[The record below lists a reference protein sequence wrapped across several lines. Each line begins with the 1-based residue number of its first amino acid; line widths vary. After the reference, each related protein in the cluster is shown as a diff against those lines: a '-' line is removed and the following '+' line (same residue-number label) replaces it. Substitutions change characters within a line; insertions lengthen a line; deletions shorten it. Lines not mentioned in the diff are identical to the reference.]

1 MTLVEFINKNHSSV
15 GIAKLIFNFL
25 GEKYN
30 KVPLSEVSDT
40 TSGGTPNRGISDY
53 YGGNIPWLKS
63 GEINDGLVTE
73 YEETITEE
81 GLKNSSAKLFAKG
94 TLLVAMYG
102 ATAGKTGILGFDSTT
117 NQALCAVYP
126 KKGILRD
133 YLFWYFRQARIDFL
147 EISKGGAQPNISQ
160 TVIGRALIP
169 FPEEEIQLNV
179 VAFLN
184 EIEQNNTINPDFI
197 FPEIYDKINQLFSYR
212 KSYSALQTELKTQ
225 ATLLTQLRQAYLQEA
240 VMGQL
245 TAPTTDDAN
254 ALLADIKAQK
264 AQLIKEGKLRKEKP
278 LPPIKPEEI
287 PFEIPKN
294 WVWCRLGEIVSM
306 LGDGLHGT
314 PNYTSDGNFFF
325 INGNNLINGKIEIKE
340 NTKRVSEEEY
350 LKHKKLLTL
359 NTVFVSINGTL
370 GNLAFYEGEN
380 VILGKSACY
389 FNLFEEINKYYI
401 GVYIKSLFFLK
412 YAVDVASETTIKN
425 VSLQSMRL
433 LPLPLPPLSEQQ
445 AIVAKV
451 EGLLE
456 KVSALEA
463 ENKAQ
468 QAELERLMSAVL
480 QEAFSSTVF
489 QTVQEA

>member
-25 GEKYN
+25 SEKYN

-40 TSGGTPNRGISDY
+40 TSGGTPNRGISNY

-179 VAFLN
+179 ITFLN

-225 ATLLTQLRQAYLQEA
+225 ASLLTKLRQAYLQEA

-245 TAPTTDDAN
+245 TASTTDDAH

-264 AQLIKEGKLRKEKP
+264 AQLIKEGKLRK
-278 LPPIKPEEI
+278 
-287 PFEIPKN
+287 
-294 WVWCRLGEIVSM
+294 
-306 LGDGLHGT
+306 
-314 PNYTSDGNFFF
+314 
-325 INGNNLINGKIEIKE
+325 
-340 NTKRVSEEEY
+340 
-350 LKHKKLLTL
+350 
-359 NTVFVSINGTL
+359 
-370 GNLAFYEGEN
+370 
-380 VILGKSACY
+380 
-389 FNLFEEINKYYI
+389 
-401 GVYIKSLFFLK
+401 
-412 YAVDVASETTIKN
+412 
-425 VSLQSMRL
+425 
-433 LPLPLPPLSEQQ
+433 
-445 AIVAKV
+445 
-451 EGLLE
+451 
-456 KVSALEA
+456 
-463 ENKAQ
+463 
-468 QAELERLMSAVL
+468 
-480 QEAFSSTVF
+480 
-489 QTVQEA
+489 